1 MIDMGHSHLVPEA
14 EFARFGG
21 HWAGGLSYGWLAEY
35 GMYHLQGANGERW
48 ATASSGGQM
57 LYDIPCNTWDCVVI
71 GYDLAAI
78 GGNALASA
86 SLAGALPSGGLTL
99 TGIAAGTTVNQTA
112 TAAGLAH
119 TYQGL
124 ARGRSSSVDALV
136 VSVTAV
142 FNPFPVVGTLSGIGQ
157 LLYDLF
163 DPAIPWG

>member
-1 MIDMGHSHLVPEA
+1 MIDMGYSHLVPEA

-21 HWAGGLSYGWLAEY
+21 RWAGWSPEY
-35 GMYHLQGANGERW
+35 GMYHLQGANSERW
-48 ATASSGGQM
+48 ATAISGGQM

-86 SLAGALPSGGLTL
+86 SLAGALPSGGVTL
-99 TGIAAGTTVNQTA
+99 TGIAAGTTMNQTA